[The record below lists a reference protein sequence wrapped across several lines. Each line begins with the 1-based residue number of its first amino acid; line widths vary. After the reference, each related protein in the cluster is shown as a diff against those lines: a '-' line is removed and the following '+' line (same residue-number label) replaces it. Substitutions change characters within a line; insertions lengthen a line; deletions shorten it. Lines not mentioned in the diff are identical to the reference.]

1 MLKLPPDFKRF
12 KLKKIQSLKEIFSIF
27 AIDFPWATGFDKVL
41 VTKNGG
47 FVITWSK
54 LFWRKSA
61 GKSFRFALTTFKLI
75 LFSIAFFV
83 KSNSTSAIQYETQT
97 LITATIEDKIVATGK
112 VLPEDEVNVVP
123 QIAGIIQELYVE
135 EGDEISTGDL
145 IAKIKVVPNEQTLN
159 SAEGRVKSAQIVMN
173 NSKIEYERNKV
184 LYEKEI
190 ISEQDFNSATLRYNQ
205 DMQNLSNAKSDLQI
219 IKLGSSGGSTI
230 TNTNVRATV
239 SGTILEIPVEEGDQV
254 IQANTFNAGTIIA
267 TIADLNKMI
276 FEGQVD
282 EGEVGKLKVDMP
294 LVVTLGAIE
303 GKEYEAKLRLIA
315 PKGTEVAGAIQF
327 KIEGEVYLDD
337 EYVVR
342 AGYSANA
349 SIVANKKEDVL
360 AISEALLQYDSKTKK
375 PYVEIETSSQ
385 KFERKN
391 VKLGISDGVNA
402 ELISGVSKTDK
413 IKVWNRTEP
422 DKRGEV
428 EGEDAGYD
436 N

>member
-1 MLKLPPDFKRF
+1 MKYLKYVGL
-12 KLKKIQSLKEIFSIF
+12 
-27 AIDFPWATGFDKVL
+27 
-41 VTKNGG
+41 
-47 FVITWSK
+47 
-54 LFWRKSA
+54 
-61 GKSFRFALTTFKLI
+61 FALGFGI

-428 EGEDAGYD
+428 KGEDAGYD

>member
-1 MLKLPPDFKRF
+1 MKYLKYVGL
-12 KLKKIQSLKEIFSIF
+12 
-27 AIDFPWATGFDKVL
+27 
-41 VTKNGG
+41 
-47 FVITWSK
+47 
-54 LFWRKSA
+54 
-61 GKSFRFALTTFKLI
+61 FALGFGI

-83 KSNSTSAIQYETQT
+83 KSNSRSAIQYETQT

-135 EGDEISTGDL
+135 EGDEVSTGDL

-173 NSKIEYERNKV
+173 NSKIEFERNKI

-282 EGEVGKLKVDMP
+282 EGEVGKLSLNMP
-294 LVVTLGAIE
+294 LIVTLGAIE
-303 GKEYEAKLRLIA
+303 GKEYDAKLRLIA

-349 SIVANKKEDVL
+349 SIVAEKKVDVL

-385 KFERKN
+385 KFERRD

-402 ELISGVSKTDK
+402 ELLSGVSKTDK

-422 DKRGEV
+422 DKRGDV
-428 EGEDAGYD
+428 GSEDAG
-436 N
+436 

>member
-1 MLKLPPDFKRF
+1 MKYLKYVGL
-12 KLKKIQSLKEIFSIF
+12 
-27 AIDFPWATGFDKVL
+27 
-41 VTKNGG
+41 
-47 FVITWSK
+47 
-54 LFWRKSA
+54 
-61 GKSFRFALTTFKLI
+61 FALGFGI

-135 EGDEISTGDL
+135 EGDEVSTGDL

-349 SIVANKKEDVL
+349 SIVANKKEDIL

>member
-1 MLKLPPDFKRF
+1 MKYLKYVGL
-12 KLKKIQSLKEIFSIF
+12 
-27 AIDFPWATGFDKVL
+27 
-41 VTKNGG
+41 
-47 FVITWSK
+47 
-54 LFWRKSA
+54 
-61 GKSFRFALTTFKLI
+61 FALGFGI

-135 EGDEISTGDL
+135 EGDEVSTGDL

-173 NSKIEYERNKV
+173 NSKIEFERNKL

-282 EGEVGKLKVDMP
+282 EGEVGKLSVNMP
-294 LVVTLGAIE
+294 LIVTLGAIE
-303 GKEYEAKLRLIA
+303 GKEYDAKLRLIA

-349 SIVANKKEDVL
+349 SIVAEKKVDVL
-360 AISEALLQYDSKTKK
+360 AISEALLQYDNKTKK

-385 KFERKN
+385 KFERKD

-402 ELISGVSKTDK
+402 ELLSGVSKTDK

-422 DKRGEV
+422 DKRGDLDS
-428 EGEDAGYD
+428 EDSGYD

>member
-1 MLKLPPDFKRF
+1 MKYLKYVGL
-12 KLKKIQSLKEIFSIF
+12 
-27 AIDFPWATGFDKVL
+27 
-41 VTKNGG
+41 
-47 FVITWSK
+47 
-54 LFWRKSA
+54 
-61 GKSFRFALTTFKLI
+61 FALGFGI

-391 VKLGISDGVNA
+391 VKLGISYGVNA

-428 EGEDAGYD
+428 ESEDAGYD

>member
-1 MLKLPPDFKRF
+1 MKYLKY
-12 KLKKIQSLKEIFSIF
+12 I
-27 AIDFPWATGFDKVL
+27 
-41 VTKNGG
+41 GG
-47 FVITWSK
+47 F
-54 LFWRKSA
+54 
-61 GKSFRFALTTFKLI
+61 ALGFGI

-83 KSNSTSAIQYETQT
+83 KSNSTSAIVYETQT
-97 LITATIEDKIVATGK
+97 LIKATIEDKIVATGK
-112 VLPEDEVNVVP
+112 VLPEDEVNIVP
-123 QIAGIIQELYVE
+123 QIAGIIQEIYVE
-135 EGDEISTGDL
+135 EGDEVLAGDL

-173 NSKIEYERNKV
+173 NSKIEFQRNKV

-190 ISEQDFNSATLRYNQ
+190 ISEQEFNSATLRYNQ
-205 DMQNLSNAKSDLQI
+205 DMQNLDNAKSDLQI
-219 IKLGSSGGSTI
+219 IKLGSSGGSSI

-282 EGEVGKLKVDMP
+282 EGEVGKLVVDMP

-303 GKEYEAKLRLIA
+303 DKEYAAKLRLIA

-349 SIVANKKEDVL
+349 SIVTDKKVDVL
-360 AISEALLQYDSKTKK
+360 AVSEALLQYDNKTKK
-375 PYVEIETSSQ
+375 PYVEIETTTQ
-385 KFERKN
+385 KFERKD

-402 ELISGVSKTDK
+402 ELIEGIKVSDK

-422 DKRGEV
+422 DKRGED
-428 EGEDAGYD
+428 EDED
-436 N
+436 

>member
-1 MLKLPPDFKRF
+1 MKYLKYVGL
-12 KLKKIQSLKEIFSIF
+12 
-27 AIDFPWATGFDKVL
+27 
-41 VTKNGG
+41 
-47 FVITWSK
+47 
-54 LFWRKSA
+54 
-61 GKSFRFALTTFKLI
+61 FALGFGI

-135 EGDEISTGDL
+135 EGDEILTGDL

-294 LVVTLGAIE
+294 LLVTLGAIE

-391 VKLGISDGVNA
+391 VMLGISDGVNA

>member
-1 MLKLPPDFKRF
+1 MKYLKYIGIAL
-12 KLKKIQSLKEIFSIF
+12 LI
-27 AIDFPWATGFDKVL
+27 
-41 VTKNGG
+41 GG
-47 FVITWSK
+47 
-54 LFWRKSA
+54 
-61 GKSFRFALTTFKLI
+61 I
-75 LFSIAFFV
+75 LFASAFFI
-83 KSNSTSAIQYETQT
+83 KSNSKSSIVYDTET
-97 LITATIEDKIVATGK
+97 LITTTIEEKIVATGK

-135 EGDEISTGDL
+135 EGDEILVGEL
-145 IAKIKVVPNEQTLN
+145 IARIKVVPNEQTLN
-159 SAEGRVKSAQIVMN
+159 SAQGRVKNAEIVMN
-173 NSKIEYERNKV
+173 NSKIEFNRNQALFK
-184 LYEKEI
+184 KEI
-190 ISEQDFNSATLRYNQ
+190 ISEQDFNSVTLRYNQ

-219 IKLGSSGGSTI
+219 IRLGSSGGSSI

-239 SGTILEIPVEEGDQV
+239 SGTILEIPVKEGDQV

-282 EGEVGKLKVDMP
+282 EAEVGKLSIDMP

-303 GKEYEAKLRLIA
+303 GKEYKAKLRLIA

-349 SIVANKKEDVL
+349 SIVTDRKVDVI
-360 AISEALLQYDSKTKK
+360 AISEALLQYDSKSKK
-375 PYVEIETSSQ
+375 PYVEIEISNQ
-385 KFERKN
+385 KFERKE

-402 ELISGVSKTDK
+402 ELISGVKKSDK
-413 IKVWNRTEP
+413 IKVWNKTEP
-422 DKRGEV
+422 LKRGEK
-428 EGEDAGYD
+428 EEENDD
-436 N
+436 DKNND

>member
-1 MLKLPPDFKRF
+1 MKYLKYVGL
-12 KLKKIQSLKEIFSIF
+12 
-27 AIDFPWATGFDKVL
+27 
-41 VTKNGG
+41 
-47 FVITWSK
+47 
-54 LFWRKSA
+54 
-61 GKSFRFALTTFKLI
+61 FALGFGI

-135 EGDEISTGDL
+135 EGDEVSTGDL

-173 NSKIEYERNKV
+173 NSKIEFERNKL

-282 EGEVGKLKVDMP
+282 EGEVGKLSVNMP
-294 LVVTLGAIE
+294 LIVTLGAIE
-303 GKEYEAKLRLIA
+303 GKEYDAKLRLIA

-349 SIVANKKEDVL
+349 SIVADKKVDVL
-360 AISEALLQYDSKTKK
+360 AISEALLQYDNKTKK

-385 KFERKN
+385 KFERKD

-402 ELISGVSKTDK
+402 ELLSGVSKTDK

-422 DKRGEV
+422 DKRGDV
-428 EGEDAGYD
+428 DSEDAGYD

>member
-1 MLKLPPDFKRF
+1 MKYLKYVGL
-12 KLKKIQSLKEIFSIF
+12 
-27 AIDFPWATGFDKVL
+27 
-41 VTKNGG
+41 
-47 FVITWSK
+47 
-54 LFWRKSA
+54 
-61 GKSFRFALTTFKLI
+61 FALGFGI

-83 KSNSTSAIQYETQT
+83 KSNSKSAIQYETQT

-190 ISEQDFNSATLRYNQ
+190 ISNQDFNSATLRYNQ

>member
-1 MLKLPPDFKRF
+1 MKYLKYVGL
-12 KLKKIQSLKEIFSIF
+12 
-27 AIDFPWATGFDKVL
+27 
-41 VTKNGG
+41 
-47 FVITWSK
+47 
-54 LFWRKSA
+54 
-61 GKSFRFALTTFKLI
+61 FALGFGI

-267 TIADLNKMI
+267 TIADLNKLI
-276 FEGQVD
+276 IEGQVD

>member
-1 MLKLPPDFKRF
+1 MKYLKYVGL
-12 KLKKIQSLKEIFSIF
+12 
-27 AIDFPWATGFDKVL
+27 
-41 VTKNGG
+41 
-47 FVITWSK
+47 
-54 LFWRKSA
+54 
-61 GKSFRFALTTFKLI
+61 FALGFGI

-190 ISEQDFNSATLRYNQ
+190 ISDQDFNSATLRYNQ

-428 EGEDAGYD
+428 EGEDAGND

>member
-1 MLKLPPDFKRF
+1 MKYLKYVGL
-12 KLKKIQSLKEIFSIF
+12 
-27 AIDFPWATGFDKVL
+27 
-41 VTKNGG
+41 
-47 FVITWSK
+47 
-54 LFWRKSA
+54 
-61 GKSFRFALTTFKLI
+61 FALGFGI

-294 LVVTLGAIE
+294 LVVTLGAI
-303 GKEYEAKLRLIA
+303 
-315 PKGTEVAGAIQF
+315 
-327 KIEGEVYLDD
+327 
-337 EYVVR
+337 
-342 AGYSANA
+342 
-349 SIVANKKEDVL
+349 
-360 AISEALLQYDSKTKK
+360 
-375 PYVEIETSSQ
+375 
-385 KFERKN
+385 
-391 VKLGISDGVNA
+391 
-402 ELISGVSKTDK
+402 
-413 IKVWNRTEP
+413 
-422 DKRGEV
+422 
-428 EGEDAGYD
+428 
-436 N
+436 

>member
-1 MLKLPPDFKRF
+1 MKYLKYVGL
-12 KLKKIQSLKEIFSIF
+12 
-27 AIDFPWATGFDKVL
+27 
-41 VTKNGG
+41 
-47 FVITWSK
+47 
-54 LFWRKSA
+54 
-61 GKSFRFALTTFKLI
+61 FALGFGI

-135 EGDEISTGDL
+135 EGDEVSTGDL

-173 NSKIEYERNKV
+173 NSKIEFERNKL

-282 EGEVGKLKVDMP
+282 EGEVGKLSVNMP
-294 LVVTLGAIE
+294 LIVTLGAIE
-303 GKEYEAKLRLIA
+303 GKEYDAKLRLIA

-349 SIVANKKEDVL
+349 SIVAEKKVGVL
-360 AISEALLQYDSKTKK
+360 AISEALLQYDNKTKK

-385 KFERKN
+385 KFERKD

-402 ELISGVSKTDK
+402 ELLSGVSKTDK

-422 DKRGEV
+422 EKRGDV
-428 EGEDAGYD
+428 DSEDAGYD